1 MKYSF
6 LFPLACSLVLQVLP
20 APAQTTQPIP
30 PGQESAGPV
39 PVQLSCRS
47 FSGHVKSTTG
57 TPLVGA
63 TVMVKGTYVA
73 RTTNDEGYFTFDLP
87 SVPTQAPHLMVSSAG
102 FGPQEFLITTCDPL
116 AIELQILEGTRIKQR
131 GKHKGFIKQAGKG

>member
-1 MKYSF
+1 MNYS
-6 LFPLACSLVLQVLP
+6 LLLPTALGVLLHVLP
-20 APAQTTQPIP
+20 AAAQTSPAANQQPT
-30 PGQESAGPV
+30 

-47 FSGHVKSTTG
+47 FSGHIMSTEG

-87 SVPTQAPHLMVSSAG
+87 AVPTTAPRLMISSAG
-102 FGPQEFLITTCDPL
+102 YAPQEVLITSCPPMT
-116 AIELQILEGTRIKQR
+116 IELQILEGTRIKQR
-131 GKHKGFIKQAGKG
+131 GKHKGFIKKVGQE

>member
-1 MKYSF
+1 MNYASLLSAAICGF
-6 LFPLACSLVLQVLP
+6 LLARP
-20 APAQTTQPIP
+20 AAAQTTPATANQ
-30 PGQESAGPV
+30 APV
-39 PVQLSCRS
+39 PVQMSCRS

-87 SVPTQAPHLMVSSAG
+87 AAPTTAPRLMISSAG
-102 FGPQEFLITTCDPL
+102 FAPQDFLITGCAPL
-116 AIELQILEGTRIKQR
+116 EIELQILEGTRIKQR
-131 GKHKGFIKQAGKG
+131 GKHKGFIKKVGQE